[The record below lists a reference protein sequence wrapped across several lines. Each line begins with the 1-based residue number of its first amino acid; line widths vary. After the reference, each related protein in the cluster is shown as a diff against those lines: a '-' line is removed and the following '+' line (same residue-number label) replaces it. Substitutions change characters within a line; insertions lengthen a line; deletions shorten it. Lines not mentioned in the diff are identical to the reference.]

1 MQKSDMLES
10 LINYYTDGNKARFA
24 LLIGVK
30 PQTVSGWVSRN
41 TFDAEVLY
49 EKCANI
55 SAEWLLSRGEGE
67 MIKTNNTAVANGDGS
82 VAVNGNNNSN
92 VVAGNDTAFLHER
105 IKHLEDLIAE
115 KERLIKVLMD
125 K

>member
-1 MQKSDMLES
+1 
-10 LINYYTDGNKARFA
+10 
-24 LLIGVK
+24 
-30 PQTVSGWVSRN
+30 
-41 TFDAEVLY
+41 
-49 EKCANI
+49 
-55 SAEWLLSRGEGE
+55 